1 MVSRKKLLVG
11 AAVVAIIGGSVVAM
25 QSKAKPEPT
34 PLAIVAAQ
42 DGRVYG
48 LGSVEAR
55 ILSRLGF
62 EVAGTLAEL
71 AVDQGD
77 VVRQGQ
83 VLARL
88 DTRQQQ
94 AKVVQAEAGLRQAQA
109 VLAQALSRLERAR
122 TIREQRD
129 SVNQRRQALAR
140 RGTVS
145 VEIAEDSQANA
156 AIASAD
162 VVVATSDVEAARG
175 SLDAAR
181 ALVQLEQ
188 AILAKSTIHAPYDG
202 IVVERSLE
210 LGTAVSP
217 GLIALSVAD
226 PARIWVRAYVDE
238 TLAGQLAAGQKAD
251 ITLRSQPG
259 SSFPGRIA
267 RIDIENDRVS
277 EERRVNVAFDSIPPA
292 FHLGEQA
299 EILVDVAGARP

>member
-1 MVSRKKLLVG
+1 MLSKKVLLVG
-11 AAVVAIIGGSVVAM
+11 AAVAIIGGSVVAM
-25 QSKAKPEPT
+25 QSRARPEAM
-34 PLAIVAAQ
+34 PLPVVAAQ
-42 DGRVYG
+42 DGRIYG

-71 AVDQGD
+71 VVDQGD
-77 VVRQGQ
+77 AVRHGQ

-88 DTRQQQ
+88 DSRQQQ
-94 AKVVQAEAGLRQAQA
+94 AKVIQAEAGLRQAQA
-109 VLAQALSRLERAR
+109 VLAQTLSRLERAR
-122 TIREQRD
+122 TIRDQRD
-129 SVNQRRQALAR
+129 SVNQRRQSLAR

-156 AIASAD
+156 AIAIAD

-175 SLDAAR
+175 ALDAAR

-188 AILAKSTIHAPYDG
+188 AILAKYTIHAPYDG

-210 LGTAVSP
+210 LGTAVAP
-217 GLIALSVAD
+217 GSVALSVAD
-226 PARIWVRAYVDE
+226 PARVWVRAYVDE
-238 TLAGQLAAGQKAD
+238 SLAGRLAAGQKVD

-259 SSFPGRIA
+259 SSVPGRIS

-277 EERRVNVAFDSIPPA
+277 EERRVNVAFDSVPAA

-299 EILVDVAGARP
+299 EVLIDIAGARP

>member
-1 MVSRKKLLVG
+1 MLSKKVLLVG
-11 AAVVAIIGGSVVAM
+11 AAVAIIGGSVVAM
-25 QSKAKPEPT
+25 QSRARPEAM
-34 PLAIVAAQ
+34 PLPVVAAQ
-42 DGRVYG
+42 DGRIYG

-71 AVDQGD
+71 VVDQGD
-77 VVRQGQ
+77 AVRHGQ

-88 DTRQQQ
+88 DSRQQQ
-94 AKVVQAEAGLRQAQA
+94 AKVIQAEAGLRQAQA
-109 VLAQALSRLERAR
+109 VLAQTLSRLERAR
-122 TIREQRD
+122 TIRDQRD
-129 SVNQRRQALAR
+129 SVNQRRQSLAR

-156 AIASAD
+156 AIAIAD
-162 VVVATSDVEAARG
+162 VVVATSDVDAARG
-175 SLDAAR
+175 ALDAAR

-188 AILAKSTIHAPYDG
+188 AILAKYTIHAPYDG

-210 LGTAVSP
+210 LGTAVAP
-217 GLIALSVAD
+217 GSVALSVAD
-226 PARIWVRAYVDE
+226 PARVWVRAYVDE
-238 TLAGQLAAGQKAD
+238 SLAGRLAAGQKVD

-259 SSFPGRIA
+259 SSVPGRIS

-277 EERRVNVAFDSIPPA
+277 EERRVNVAFDSVPAA

-299 EILVDVAGARP
+299 EVLIDIAGARP

>member
-1 MVSRKKLLVG
+1 MLSKKALLVG
-11 AAVVAIIGGSVVAM
+11 AAALAITGGSFAALRT
-25 QSKAKPEPT
+25 KAKPEPM
-34 PLAIVAAQ
+34 PLPMVAAE
-42 DGRVYG
+42 DGRIYG

-77 VVRQGQ
+77 TVRQGQ

-88 DTRQQQ
+88 DSRQQQ
-94 AKVVQAEAGLRQAQA
+94 ARLIQAEAGLRQAQA
-109 VLAQALSRLERAR
+109 VLAQMLSRLERAR
-122 TIREQRD
+122 TIRDQRD

-145 VEIAEDSQANA
+145 VETAEDSQANA

-175 SLDAAR
+175 ALDAAR

-188 AILAKSTIHAPYDG
+188 AILAKYTIHAPYDG
-202 IVVERSLE
+202 IVVDRSLE
-210 LGTAVSP
+210 LGTAIAP
-217 GLIALSVAD
+217 GSIALSVAD

-238 TLAGQLAAGQKAD
+238 SLAGRLATGQKVD
-251 ITLRSQPG
+251 IALRSRPG
-259 SSFPGRIA
+259 GSFPGSIA

-277 EERRVNVAFDSIPPA
+277 EERRVNVAFDTIPAA

-299 EILVDVAGARP
+299 EILVDSSGGRP